1 MKRAILIVLDSL
13 GIGALPDA
21 GNYGDE
27 GSDTLGS
34 IVRAKPDILI
44 PHLVSLGLGNIEGV
58 DSLKAAMHPA
68 GAYGRLFEASKGKD
82 TITGHW
88 EIAGLLTEE
97 PFKTYPDGF
106 PEEFIEQYE
115 QAIGVPV
122 LGNYTA
128 SGTEIIEALGLE
140 HERTG
145 RPIVYTSADSVFQIA
160 ANTAVIPLER
170 LYRMCEIARE
180 MLTGPWS
187 CGRVIAR
194 PYVVDESG
202 KRIRTSDRK
211 DYAVSPPEPT
221 MLDLISRAG
230 GAVYGV
236 GKIHDIFNG
245 HGLTQSVHIASNAHG
260 VDETVQ
266 AMGESFSGLLFT
278 NLVDF
283 DSQFGHRR
291 DARGYA
297 EALEAFDARIP
308 DILSAMKQEDV
319 LMLCADHGNDPG
331 HEGWD
336 HTREAV
342 PLLVA
347 GKPIEEG
354 INLGTRAT
362 FADIA
367 ATILEY
373 LDIPERTPIGTSF
386 LQEIVKR

>member
-1 MKRAILIVLDSL
+1 M
-13 GIGALPDA
+13 
-21 GNYGDE
+21 
-27 GSDTLGS
+27 
-34 IVRAKPDILI
+34 RAKPDILI

-58 DSLKAAMHPA
+58 DSLKAVIHPA

-106 PEEFIEQYE
+106 SEEFIEQYE
-115 QAIGVPV
+115 QAIGIPV

-202 KRIRTSDRK
+202 KRIRTPDRK
-211 DYAVSPPEPT
+211 DYAVSPPELT
-221 MLDLISRAG
+221 MLDLIRRAG
-230 GAVYGV
+230 GTVYGV

-245 HGLTQSVHIASNAHG
+245 HGLTQSVHITKRTGWTRRSSDGRIVPRTAVYQPRG
-260 VDETVQ
+260 
-266 AMGESFSGLLFT
+266 FLFA
-278 NLVDF
+278 VR
-283 DSQFGHRR
+283 SPERR
-291 DARGYA
+291 SRLCRSARGV
-297 EALEAFDARIP
+297 RCP
-308 DILSAMKQEDV
+308 
-319 LMLCADHGNDPG
+319 DPG
-331 HEGWD
+331 HPVRDETGGCTD
-336 HTREAV
+336 ALR
-342 PLLVA
+342 
-347 GKPIEEG
+347 
-354 INLGTRAT
+354 
-362 FADIA
+362 
-367 ATILEY
+367 
-373 LDIPERTPIGTSF
+373 
-386 LQEIVKR
+386 

>member
-34 IVRAKPDILI
+34 IVRAKPDIRI
-44 PHLVSLGLGNIEGV
+44 PHLVTLGLGNIEGV
-58 DSLKAAMHPA
+58 DSLKAATHPA

-88 EIAGLLTEE
+88 EIAGLLTKE

-128 SGTEIIEALGLE
+128 SGTEIIEALGRE

-194 PYVVDESG
+194 PYAVDESG
-202 KRIRTSDRK
+202 KRSPYAGSQGLCGVAARADDAGFHKSCGRHRVRRGK
-211 DYAVSPPEPT
+211 DPRY
-221 MLDLISRAG
+221 
-230 GAVYGV
+230 
-236 GKIHDIFNG
+236 F
-245 HGLTQSVHIASNAHG
+245 
-260 VDETVQ
+260 
-266 AMGESFSGLLFT
+266 
-278 NLVDF
+278 
-283 DSQFGHRR
+283 
-291 DARGYA
+291 
-297 EALEAFDARIP
+297 
-308 DILSAMKQEDV
+308 
-319 LMLCADHGNDPG
+319 
-331 HEGWD
+331 
-336 HTREAV
+336 
-342 PLLVA
+342 
-347 GKPIEEG
+347 
-354 INLGTRAT
+354 
-362 FADIA
+362 
-367 ATILEY
+367 
-373 LDIPERTPIGTSF
+373 
-386 LQEIVKR
+386 